1 MNVCT
6 NHIHLN
12 LRETHF
18 HSGLNF
24 VDFPFEH
31 HGRNGEGSAAETPSV
46 LRFRHTD
53 SEVGMPDTPPIR
65 IAGEDGAPALQADDR
80 TRAAAMHADDFILPT
95 SQPSSDAENEG
106 QDFVPVDSD
115 LRTKG
120 ENPSGAKKTRV
131 RRLTGTDEL
140 ERVHRGTRMRR
151 R

>member
-80 TRAAAMHADDFILPT
+80 TQTAAMHADDFILPT